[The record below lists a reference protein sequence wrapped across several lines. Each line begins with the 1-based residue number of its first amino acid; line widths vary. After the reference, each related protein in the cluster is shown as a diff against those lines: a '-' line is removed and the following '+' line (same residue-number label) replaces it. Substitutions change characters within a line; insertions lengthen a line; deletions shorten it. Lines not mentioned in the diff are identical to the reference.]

1 LTGYIGGHCTSARN
15 QRIWDDHYMVSKTF
29 ITDSTFNHMC
39 ETKTEWFDTGVLYQW
54 DLARGIL

>member
-1 LTGYIGGHCTSARN
+1 MI
-15 QRIWDDHYMVSKTF
+15 SKTF

-54 DLARGIL
+54 DLARQCWPGVNCPP